1 MSQARITY
9 SSSVSRLRRAAPL
22 GLAGAFA
29 VSGTVHMV
37 APRMFE
43 SMMPRAIP
51 VPFHRALIYASG
63 AVELVCAAGLVLR
76 TRWAS
81 PISTAVLIGVFAANV
96 QMALDAGSGRNPG
109 ISDTVA
115 LAWGRLPLQAVMI
128 WAARQ
133 ARPAAAGQ
141 DDQGSERSGSIR

>member
-1 MSQARITY
+1 M
-9 SSSVSRLRRAAPL
+9 SRLRHAAPL

-37 APRMFE
+37 APRVFE

-51 VPFHRALIYASG
+51 TRLHRPLIYASG
-63 AVELVCAAGLVLR
+63 AVELVCAAGLMR
-76 TRWAS
+76 HSRWAS
-81 PISTAVLIGVFAANV
+81 PLSTAVLVGVFPANV
-96 QMALDAGSGRNPG
+96 QMALDAGTGRNPG
-109 ISDTVA
+109 VTDTLA
-115 LAWGRLPLQAVMI
+115 LTWGRLPLQAVMV

-133 ARPAAAGQ
+133 ARPDLPGQ